1 MVSISNRIG
10 TMFAT
15 VALLAVGAVSL
26 AYAQTAPGK
35 LATEATKKANQAVQE
50 YRNFNDRDD
59 FENAA
64 QGLIAKPDTLTIKG
78 ADGKVVWDLE
88 PCHLSVLRKGC

>member
-1 MVSISNRIG
+1 MPQSPSW
-10 TMFAT
+10 
-15 VALLAVGAVSL
+15 LLGPSL

-35 LATEATKKANQAVQE
+35 PATEATEKANQAVQE
-50 YRNFNDRDD
+50 YLNFNDRDD

-64 QGLIAKPDTLTIKG
+64 RGLIAKPDTLTIKG